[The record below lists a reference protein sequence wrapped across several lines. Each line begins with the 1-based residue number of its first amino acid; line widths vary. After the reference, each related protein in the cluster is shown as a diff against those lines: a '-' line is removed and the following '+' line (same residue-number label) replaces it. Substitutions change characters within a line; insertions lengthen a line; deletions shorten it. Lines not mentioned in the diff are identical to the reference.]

1 MKLFNKVAIVGVGL
15 IGGSIGLTLKKK
27 PLCSQVIGVS
37 SHESTLKN
45 AKKMKAIDSGSRDLK
60 VIKEADLVVLAAPV
74 GIIMKLAP
82 LISRIIKRDCLVV
95 DVGSTKEKIVSEL
108 ERLFPNYVGSHPLA
122 GSELRGIKNARCG
135 LFKGS
140 TVLLTPTARTKKPV
154 LNKIKKFWAGLGAKV
169 FFISP
174 ALHDKVLS
182 FTSHLP
188 HIAAFSLIG
197 VIPENFLK
205 FSSGGLKDTTR
216 IAASDAGLWEDI
228 FLSNRE
234 NILASVRLFE
244 KRIAG
249 IKSAIGKND
258 GARLRKIL
266 TQARKKRELLDDYC
280 H

>member
-1 MKLFNKVAIVGVGL
+1 MKLFNNVAIVGVGL

-27 PLCSQVIGVS
+27 SLCGQVIGVS
-37 SHESTLKN
+37 SHESTVRI
-45 AKKMKAIDSGSRDLK
+45 AKKMKAIDIGSRDLGI
-60 VIKEADLVVLAAPV
+60 IKEADLVVLAAPV
-74 GIIMKLAP
+74 GVIMKLAP
-82 LISRIIKRDCLVV
+82 LIRRIIKRDCLVV
-95 DVGSTKEKIVSEL
+95 DVGSTKEKIVFEL
-108 ERLFPNYVGSHPLA
+108 EKLFPNYVGSHPLA

-140 TVLLTPTARTKKPV
+140 TVLLTPTERTKRQA
-154 LNKIKKFWAGLGAKV
+154 LNKIKEFWVGLGARV

-174 ALHDKVLS
+174 ALHDKALS

-197 VIPENFLK
+197 AIPEHFLK
-205 FSSGGLKDTTR
+205 FSSGGLKDTSR
-216 IAASDAGLWEDI
+216 IAASDVRLWEDI

-244 KRIAG
+244 ERIAG
-249 IKSAIGKND
+249 IKSAIRKND
-258 GARLRKIL
+258 GARLRKLL